1 MTTETL
7 DRAALLADLGAVA
20 EDFAIEWLPSCDSTN
35 TQLLA
40 RAEAGAASGAVI
52 VAATQTAG
60 RGRRGR
66 QWLAAPGDSLTLSLL
81 WRFAPGR
88 VPIGLSLAV
97 GVAVARA
104 LEKVGAGE
112 TALKWPNDILLRGRK
127 LGGILV
133 ELVSGAPHAA
143 VIGIGINRRLPAAL
157 PPDVR
162 ATAAA
167 LDEACVVT
175 GETLLAAL
183 LVELHVAL
191 HAFAANG
198 FAALRADWLARHAY
212 QDAPVM
218 LLTDFASPRQGIC
231 RGVNEEG
238 ALLLEVDGR
247 IERVL
252 SGEISLRPL
261 PTTGMSG
268 ASTPPS
274 R

>member
-1 MTTETL
+1 MASL
-7 DRAALLADLGAVA
+7 DLAALRAALGATA
-20 EDFAIEWLPSCDSTN
+20 EQFAIDWLPSCDSTN

-40 RAEAGAASGAVI
+40 RAEAGAASGTVI

-66 QWLAAPGDSLTLSLL
+66 GWLAEPGDSLTFSLL

-88 VPIGLSLAV
+88 VPIGLSLAM

-133 ELVSGAPHAA
+133 ELVSGTPHAA
-143 VIGIGINRRLPAAL
+143 VIGIGLNRRLPAAL
-157 PPDVR
+157 PPEVR
-162 ATAAA
+162 AIAAA
-167 LDEACVVT
+167 LDEACVVS

-183 LVELHVAL
+183 LIELHVAL
-191 HAFAANG
+191 RAFAADG
-198 FAALRADWLARHAY
+198 FAVLRADWLARHAY

-218 LLTDFASPRQGIC
+218 LLADFAPPRQGIC

-238 ALLLEVDGR
+238 ALLLEVGGR
-247 IERVL
+247 VERVL

-261 PTTGMSG
+261 P
-268 ASTPPS
+268 APLST
-274 R
+274 

>member
-1 MTTETL
+1 
-7 DRAALLADLGAVA
+7 
-20 EDFAIEWLPSCDSTN
+20 
-35 TQLLA
+35 
-40 RAEAGAASGAVI
+40 
-52 VAATQTAG
+52 
-60 RGRRGR
+60 
-66 QWLAAPGDSLTLSLL
+66 
-81 WRFAPGR
+81 
-88 VPIGLSLAV
+88 VPIGLSLVA

-112 TALKWPNDILLRGRK
+112 AALKWPNDILLRGRK

-162 ATAAA
+162 TTAAA
-167 LDEACVVT
+167 LDEACAVS

-183 LVELHVAL
+183 LVELHTVL
-191 HAFAANG
+191 RAFAADG

-212 QDAPVM
+212 QDMPVM
-218 LLTDFASPRQGIC
+218 LLSDFAPPRQGIC

-252 SGEISLRPL
+252 SGEISLRPVMTPSKL
-261 PTTGMSG
+261 P
-268 ASTPPS
+268 AH
-274 R
+274 